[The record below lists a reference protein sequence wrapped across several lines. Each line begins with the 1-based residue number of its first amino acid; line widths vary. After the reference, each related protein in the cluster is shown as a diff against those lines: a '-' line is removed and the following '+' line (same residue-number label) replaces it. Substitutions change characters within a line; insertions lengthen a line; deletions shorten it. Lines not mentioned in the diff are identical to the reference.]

1 MSFYLRHYLF
11 CSASFFIGSIKSCF
25 ISTSI
30 FRHFNSPKFLFIFT
44 FFTEITLYTIIIN
57 YYITWFKLTTAIT
70 LIFSHVDIMNH
81 LVPSPIF
88 FSNNCFSFIHLSIIT
103 HCKQIIQ
110 YFSNP
115 TFSYRN
121 PLLSGLKS
129 FKPNLTFFI
138 SIPKSDI
145 LECSFI
151 SDPKHLPMYP
161 FLYRISTGTL
171 LYPFF
176 IRV

>member
-70 LIFSHVDIMNH
+70 LIFPHVDIMNH

-88 FSNNCFSFIHLSIIT
+88 SSNNCFPFIHLSIIT

-129 FKPNLTFFI
+129 FKPNLTIFMFLGSFSFFLNLIFFI
-138 SIPKSDI
+138 SNMFSI
-145 LECSFI
+145 F
-151 SDPKHLPMYP
+151 
-161 FLYRISTGTL
+161 FLFFL
-171 LYPFF
+171 LDVYHN
-176 IRV
+176 IRLLLLLF